1 MPKLLLLRHLKSQWN
16 KENRFTGWVDV
27 PLTQEGL
34 KKSKAIAK
42 KVFSLKI
49 DRIYTSPLF
58 RNKSTVAR
66 LFEGVRKYPIFIHLD
81 GGRMEKWAHYHDI
94 GKDDIPVFVS
104 EKLNERYYGRL
115 QGLNKDEA
123 KKRYGEKK
131 VHLWRRG
138 YDIAPPGGESLK
150 EVMKR
155 TTPFYKDFVEKDLKK
170 GKNVLI
176 VASHNSLRAI
186 VKYLEKISDSDI
198 INLEIPYAGLIE
210 YQLDKNLKIK
220 KKKEL

>member
-66 LFEGVRKYPIFIHLD
+66 LFEGVRK
-81 GGRMEKWAHYHDI
+81 
-94 GKDDIPVFVS
+94 
-104 EKLNERYYGRL
+104 
-115 QGLNKDEA
+115 
-123 KKRYGEKK
+123 
-131 VHLWRRG
+131 
-138 YDIAPPGGESLK
+138 
-150 EVMKR
+150 
-155 TTPFYKDFVEKDLKK
+155 
-170 GKNVLI
+170 
-176 VASHNSLRAI
+176 
-186 VKYLEKISDSDI
+186 
-198 INLEIPYAGLIE
+198 
-210 YQLDKNLKIK
+210 
-220 KKKEL
+220 